1 MTPLERTLATLR
13 GEPTDR
19 TPVIGG
25 FITNA
30 DYLAYAV
37 GITVEEFW
45 RDPER
50 HALDAY
56 RRVEADVIVQF
67 VLPKKPE
74 IETLGAKGQAT
85 NFTRSDHSWR
95 ERFPN
100 PESVIEFARSRPSP
114 HDVTANFDAESVYDF
129 YVRLML
135 YGAQK
140 MAPMVWVPGHIYG
153 CPPFQHG
160 YDEFGYENYLS
171 AMYEAPDVFRA
182 YFDSYGEQRRL
193 ENIEI
198 VHATRDH
205 DFLPL
210 VYCGQDICYGAGP
223 ICSPELLREIYFPA
237 LRRAFE
243 PLVEAGIEIVW
254 HSDGYI
260 IPILED
266 LLDAG
271 VTGFQGFEED
281 HGMSL
286 SALAEMRD
294 RSERPLVLWGSVS
307 VTSTLPF
314 GTPDDVRRDV
324 ERCVEIGRRTG
335 SRLFLAPSSSVGPE
349 VPIGNIDAF
358 FDRARS
364 LTDAT

>member
-1 MTPLERTLATLR
+1 MTPTERTFATLR

-19 TPVIGG
+19 VPVIGG

-30 DYLAYAV
+30 DYLAQQV
-37 GITVEEFW
+37 GVCVDEFW
-45 RDPER
+45 RCPEQY
-50 HALDAY
+50 ALDAY
-56 RRVEADVIVQF
+56 RRADADVIVQF
-67 VLPKKPE
+67 VLPKRPE
-74 IETLGAKGQAT
+74 TATVGTKEHAT
-85 NFTRSDHSWR
+85 NFSRRADSWR

-100 PESVIEFARSRPSP
+100 PEAVIEFARSRPSP
-114 HDVTANFDAESVYDF
+114 REVVASFDAKGANDF
-129 YVRLML
+129 YVRVML
-135 YGAQK
+135 DGAKK

-198 VHATRDH
+198 VRATRDH
-205 DFLPL
+205 DLLPL

-223 ICSPELLREIYFPA
+223 ICSPELLRQIYFPA
-237 LRRAFE
+237 LRHAFE
-243 PLVEAGIEIVW
+243 PLVDAGIEIVW

-260 IPILED
+260 MPIIED
-266 LLDAG
+266 LLDTG

-286 SALAEMRD
+286 GTLAEMRD
-294 RSERPLVLWGSVS
+294 RSGRPLVLWGSVS

-314 GTPDDVRRDV
+314 GTPDDVRIDI

-335 SRLFLAPSSSVGPE
+335 SRMFLAPSSSVGPE
-349 VPIGNIDAF
+349 VPVENIDAF
-358 FDRARS
+358 FDHART
-364 LTDAT
+364 LTNAI